1 MLLPALGL
9 LMSVTFFGSVG
20 ALVLWLTGF
29 RPLRIAL
36 LTTFVLAAHVGMLS
50 ARARALASSE

>member
-1 MLLPALGL
+1 
-9 LMSVTFFGSVG
+9 VTFFGSVG